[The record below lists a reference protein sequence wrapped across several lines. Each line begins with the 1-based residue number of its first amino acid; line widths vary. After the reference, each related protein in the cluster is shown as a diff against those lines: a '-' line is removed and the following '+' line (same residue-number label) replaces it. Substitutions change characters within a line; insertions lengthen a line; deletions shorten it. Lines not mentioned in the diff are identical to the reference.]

1 MVALPPGM
9 ESPEAAERWA
19 EVSPSFAG
27 TAADLPKTSSV
38 ARALAWAGAASTLH
52 RVRLGEG
59 ALLAVNASLILHG
72 GATRTVQLAQL
83 VVSVLAL
90 ALMYAFNDLYD
101 APVDTNN
108 PKKDPTL
115 IGIYLAHGWI
125 AGRAIL
131 IASLLTSALALA
143 TLGIHA
149 AAATAGVLLV
159 NVVYSTRL
167 KGVPVLDVAWCGLWG
182 VLYAAIVSASPS
194 LLLVVGLMT
203 AVCHLYQTLDDRAA
217 DAASA
222 ITTTAVRSPTLSR
235 DVLVALSVLLVVT
248 LRPALGLAWAA
259 TAFAPLLLFFVAAS
273 PRVGWLLTKA
283 YFGVMWLAL
292 LGVASAAG

>member
-1 MVALPPGM
+1 M

-19 EVSPSFAG
+19 DVSPPFAG
-27 TAADLPKTSSV
+27 TAGRLPATSSV
-38 ARALAWAGAASTLH
+38 AGALAWAGLASTLD
-52 RVRLGEG
+52 RIRLGEG
-59 ALLAVNASLILHG
+59 ALLAVNASLILHQG
-72 GATRTVQLAQL
+72 QTSAAGLAQL
-83 VVSVLAL
+83 VISVLAL
-90 ALMYAFNDLYD
+90 TLMYAFNDLYD

-115 IGIYLAHGWI
+115 IGIYLAHGWL

-131 IASLLTSALALA
+131 VASVATTVLALVV
-143 TLGIHA
+143 LGTH
-149 AAATAGVLLV
+149 AATAVGSVLLV
-159 NVVYSTRL
+159 NLIYSTRL
-167 KGVPVLDVAWCGLWG
+167 KGVPVIDVAWCGLWG
-182 VLYAAIVSASPS
+182 VLYAAIVGTQPA

-235 DVLVALSVLLVVT
+235 NVLASLSVLLFLT
-248 LRPALGLAWAA
+248 LRPALGSVFAV
-259 TAFAPLLLFFVAAS
+259 TAFTPLLLYFVAAS
-273 PRVGWLLTKA
+273 PRVGWLLTKV